1 MSRAVMLPADFAS
14 QAVRATCRHT
24 NMESG
29 LPPARAV
36 GALLAP
42 VVACLRGDDAAVR
55 VLVAD
60 TCDAG
65 TASAVVEAA
74 PAVARVYLRL
84 APPPD
89 GVERIVGSYA
99 EAALDRFH
107 DPDVVT
113 LGAECLHV
121 ARAHVALT
129 PIARAVFVTDALD
142 HGYHC
147 AIEGALASCWWC
159 AYVSAQLRG
168 VDPIEEAAAICRYV
182 ARVA

>member
-1 MSRAVMLPADFAS
+1 
-14 QAVRATCRHT
+14 
-24 NMESG
+24 MESG
-29 LPPARAV
+29 LPAARAV

-74 PAVARVYLRL
+74 PAIARVYLRL

-89 GVERIVGSYA
+89 GADQIIGSYA

-107 DPDVVT
+107 NPDVVS

-121 ARAHVALT
+121 ARAQP
-129 PIARAVFVTDALD
+129 PIASIAQAVFVTDALD
-142 HGYHC
+142 HGDHC

-159 AYVSAQLRG
+159 AYVSAALRG
-168 VDPIEEAAAICRYV
+168 VDPVEEAAAICRYI